1 MDPLIILLIG
11 MAVVI
16 GGVLWLRLHAFVA
29 LIGGALVVGALAT
42 PKGIEQSV
50 MSDTRIE
57 KEMHKQATN
66 RLGKD
71 DPNLTNLVQVLHKT
85 QAQHTAAQSVISR
98 VTTAFGKAC
107 GGLGILIAMAAI
119 IGKCLLESGGA
130 ERIVRS
136 ALGWL
141 GEKRAP
147 LAFTG
152 SGFLLGTPVFFDT
165 VFYLMIPLGKAL
177 AMRFRENYGLYIMT
191 IVAGATMAHSLVPP
205 TPGPLFVAD
214 QLGVERLDDRD
225 GVGRWDGCV
234 CATGYVY
241 AKWINGE
248 SKWHVRCATQPTR
261 RLATDEIAKRDD
273 SRCHRLA
280 VIVASAAPDRIDRG
294 EHHPAKDSCR
304 AAGWLGRFSE
314 LGWRQK
320 HRADHFGGGCAW
332 LVGIA
337 KARRQTGVGRLGAG
351 SFVASGGVV
360 ILITA
365 AGASFGT
372 VLQQTNIAARIGGL
386 AEEFSITGLLVLPM
400 AFFVTA
406 IVRTAQ
412 GSATV
417 SMITSVG
424 IFAGMAGGLPFH
436 PVYLAMAIGCGS
448 KPFPWMNDSGFWV
461 INRMSGMTLRE
472 SIRERVVS
480 DDCNGDRRLG
490 CGDAPRLAVSD
501 ERLTLGQG
509 LDRQV

>member
-1 MDPLIILLIG
+1 MDPLLILLIG

-29 LIGGALVVGALAT
+29 LIGGALVVGSLAT
-42 PKGIEQSV
+42 PETIEQSV
-50 MSDTRIE
+50 LKDSRIE
-57 KEMHKQATN
+57 KEMRNQATN
-66 RLGKD
+66 RFGKD
-71 DPNLTNLVQVLHKT
+71 DPNLTYLGQLLHET
-85 QAQHTAAQSVISR
+85 QAKHTAAQSVISR
-98 VTTAFGKAC
+98 VTGAFGKAC
-107 GGLGILIAMAAI
+107 GSLGILIAMAAI

-136 ALGWL
+136 ALGLL

-205 TPGPLFVAD
+205 TPGPLFVAV
-214 QLGVERLDDRD
+214 QLDVDLGLMILMGLV
-225 GVGRWDGCV
+225 VGSV
-234 CATGYVY
+234 ACATGYVY
-241 AKWINGE
+241 AKFVNGHDKWRVPLRDSADSPLAKLEEIVKRDGKSLPPLGLSLLPVLLPIVLIAGNTILEELVGE
-248 SKWHVRCATQPTR
+248 SPAG
-261 RLATDEIAKRDD
+261 LANFMSLVGDKNIA
-273 SRCHRLA
+273 L
-280 VIVASAAPDRIDRG
+280 ILSAAVALGLLAMQKRG
-294 EHHPAKDSCR
+294 DKQALFDSVQS
-304 AAGWLGRFSE
+304 AL
-314 LGWRQK
+314 
-320 HRADHFGGGCAW
+320 
-332 LVGIA
+332 
-337 KARRQTGVGRLGAG
+337 
-351 SFVASGGVV
+351 ASGGVV

-372 VLQQTNIAARIGGL
+372 MLQQTNIAARIGGL
-386 AEEFSITGLLVLPM
+386 SEEFEITGLLILPM

-406 IVRTAQ
+406 LIRTAQ

-424 IFAGMAGGLPFH
+424 IFAGMAATLPFH

-461 INRMSGMTLRE
+461 INRMSGMTIGE
-472 SIRERVVS
+472 SIRSVS
-480 DDCNGDRRLG
+480 FMMTAMAIDGLI
-490 CGDAPRLAVSD
+490 AVMLLAW
-501 ERLTLGQG
+501 LLPMN
-509 LDRQV
+509 

>member
-29 LIGGALVVGALAT
+29 LIGGALVVGSLAT
-42 PKGIEQSV
+42 PDAINQSV
-50 MSDTRIE
+50 MNDTRIE
-57 KEMHKQATN
+57 KDIRKQATN
-66 RLGKD
+66 RLGQD
-71 DPNLTNLVQVLHKT
+71 DSNLTNLVQELHKT
-85 QAQHTAAQSVISR
+85 KAKHTAAQSVISR
-98 VTTAFGKAC
+98 VTGAFGKAC
-107 GGLGILIAMAAI
+107 GSLGILIAMAAI

-130 ERIVRS
+130 ERIIRS
-136 ALGWL
+136 ALGLL

-205 TPGPLFVAD
+205 TPGPLFVAF
-214 QLGVERLDDRD
+214 QLDVDLGLMIMMGLV
-225 GVGRWDGCV
+225 VGSAA

-241 AKWINGE
+241 AKFVNGQD
-248 SKWHVRCATQPTR
+248 KWRVPLRDSADSP
-261 RLATDEIAKRDD
+261 LAKLEEIAERDGK
-273 SRCHRLA
+273 SLPPLGLSLLPVLLPIVLIAGNTILEELVGEPPAGLA
-280 VIVASAAPDRIDRG
+280 NFMSLVGDKNIALILSAAVALGLLAMQKRG
-294 EHHPAKDSCR
+294 DKQALFDSVQS
-304 AAGWLGRFSE
+304 AL
-314 LGWRQK
+314 
-320 HRADHFGGGCAW
+320 
-332 LVGIA
+332 
-337 KARRQTGVGRLGAG
+337 
-351 SFVASGGVV
+351 ASGGVV

-365 AGASFGT
+365 AGASFGAM
-372 VLQQTNIAARIGGL
+372 LQQTNIAARIGGL
-386 AEEFSITGLLVLPM
+386 AEQFEITGLMVLPM

-406 IVRTAQ
+406 LIRTAQ

-424 IFAGMAGGLPFH
+424 IFAGMAATLPFH

-461 INRMSGMTLRE
+461 INRMSGMTIGE
-472 SIRERVVS
+472 TIRSVS
-480 DDCNGDRRLG
+480 FLMTVMAIDGLI
-490 CGDAPRLAVSD
+490 AVILLAWVFPM
-501 ERLTLGQG
+501 TG
-509 LDRQV
+509 

>member
-29 LIGGALVVGALAT
+29 LIGGALVVGSLAT
-42 PKGIEQSV
+42 SERIEQSV
-50 MSDTRIE
+50 LNDSRIE
-57 KEMHKQATN
+57 KEMRKQATN
-66 RLGKD
+66 RYGKD
-71 DPNLTNLVQVLHKT
+71 DPNLANLVQLLHETEAK
-85 QAQHTAAQSVISR
+85 HTAAQSVIVR
-98 VTTAFGKAC
+98 VTGAFGKAC
-107 GGLGILIAMAAI
+107 GNLGILIAMAAI

-214 QLGVERLDDRD
+214 QLNVEL
-225 GVGRWDGCV
+225 GLMIVMGLVVGSV
-234 CATGYVY
+234 ACATGYVY
-241 AKWINGE
+241 ANWVNSE
-248 SKWHVRCATQPTR
+248 SKWHVPLRDSPDSP
-261 RLATDEIAKRDD
+261 LAKLEEIVRRDD
-273 SRCHRLA
+273 KSLPPLGLSLLPVLLPIVLIAGNTILQEQRL
-280 VIVASAAPDRIDRG
+280 VADSPLGLANFMSLLGDKNIALIFSAIIALGLLALQKRG
-294 EHHPAKDSCR
+294 DKQALFDSVQ
-304 AAGWLGRFSE
+304 AAL
-314 LGWRQK
+314 
-320 HRADHFGGGCAW
+320 
-332 LVGIA
+332 
-337 KARRQTGVGRLGAG
+337 
-351 SFVASGGVV
+351 ASGGVV

-386 AEEFSITGLLVLPM
+386 AAEFNITGLLVLPM

-424 IFAGMAGGLPFH
+424 IFVGMAEGLPFH

-461 INRMSGMTLRE
+461 INRMSGMTIRE
-472 SIRERVVS
+472 SIRSVS
-480 DDCNGDRRLG
+480 FLMTVMAIDGLV
-490 CGDAPRLAVSD
+490 AVMLLAWLFPMS
-501 ERLTLGQG
+501 
-509 LDRQV
+509 

>member
-29 LIGGALVVGALAT
+29 LIVGALVVGSLAT
-42 PKGIEQSV
+42 PDAIQQSV
-50 MSDTRIE
+50 MKDKRIE
-57 KEMHKQATN
+57 KDIRKQATN
-66 RLGKD
+66 RLGQD
-71 DPNLTNLVQVLHKT
+71 NSNLTNLVQELHET
-85 QAQHTAAQSVISR
+85 QAKHTAAQSVISR
-98 VTTAFGKAC
+98 VTGAFGKAC
-107 GGLGILIAMAAI
+107 GSLGILIAMAAI

-130 ERIVRS
+130 ERIIRS
-136 ALGWL
+136 ALGLL

-205 TPGPLFVAD
+205 TPGPLFVAV
-214 QLGVERLDDRD
+214 QLDVDLGLMILMGLV
-225 GVGRWDGCV
+225 VGSV
-234 CATGYVY
+234 ACATGYVY
-241 AKWINGE
+241 AKFVNGHD
-248 SKWHVRCATQPTR
+248 KWRVPLRDSADSP
-261 RLATDEIAKRDD
+261 LAKLEEIAKRDGK
-273 SRCHRLA
+273 SLPPLGLSLLPVLLPIVLIAGNTILEELVGEPPAGLA
-280 VIVASAAPDRIDRG
+280 NFMSLVGDKNIALILSAAVALGLLAMQKRG
-294 EHHPAKDSCR
+294 DKQALFDSVQS
-304 AAGWLGRFSE
+304 AL
-314 LGWRQK
+314 
-320 HRADHFGGGCAW
+320 
-332 LVGIA
+332 
-337 KARRQTGVGRLGAG
+337 
-351 SFVASGGVV
+351 ASGGVV

-372 VLQQTNIAARIGGL
+372 MLQQTNIAARIGGL
-386 AEEFSITGLLVLPM
+386 AEQFEITGLMVLPM

-406 IVRTAQ
+406 LIRTAQ

-424 IFAGMAGGLPFH
+424 IFAGMAATLPFH

-461 INRMSGMTLRE
+461 INRMSGMTIGE
-472 SIRERVVS
+472 TIRSVS
-480 DDCNGDRRLG
+480 FLMTVMAINGLI
-490 CGDAPRLAVSD
+490 AVILLAW
-501 ERLTLGQG
+501 LFPMAG
-509 LDRQV
+509 

>member
-1 MDPLIILLIG
+1 MDPLLILLIG

-29 LIGGALVVGALAT
+29 LIGGALVVGSLAT
-42 PKGIEQSV
+42 PETIEQSV
-50 MSDTRIE
+50 LKDSRIE
-57 KEMHKQATN
+57 KEMRKQATN
-66 RLGKD
+66 RFGKD
-71 DPNLTNLVQVLHKT
+71 DPNLTYLVQLLHET
-85 QAQHTAAQSVISR
+85 QAEDTAAQSVISR
-98 VTTAFGKAC
+98 VTGAFGKAC
-107 GGLGILIAMAAI
+107 GSLGILIAMAAI

-136 ALGWL
+136 ALGLL

-205 TPGPLFVAD
+205 TPGPLFVAV
-214 QLGVERLDDRD
+214 QLDVDLGLMILMGLV
-225 GVGRWDGCV
+225 VGSV
-234 CATGYVY
+234 ACATGYVY
-241 AKWINGE
+241 AKFVNGHD
-248 SKWHVRCATQPTR
+248 KWRVPLRDSADSP
-261 RLATDEIAKRDD
+261 LAKLEEIAKRDGK
-273 SRCHRLA
+273 SLPPLGLSLLPVLLPIVLIAGNTILEELVGEPPAGLA
-280 VIVASAAPDRIDRG
+280 NFMSLVGDKNIALILSAAVALGLLAMQKRG
-294 EHHPAKDSCR
+294 DKQALFDSVQS
-304 AAGWLGRFSE
+304 AL
-314 LGWRQK
+314 
-320 HRADHFGGGCAW
+320 
-332 LVGIA
+332 
-337 KARRQTGVGRLGAG
+337 
-351 SFVASGGVV
+351 ASGGVV

-372 VLQQTNIAARIGGL
+372 MLQQTNIAARIGGL
-386 AEEFSITGLLVLPM
+386 AEQFEITGLMVLPM

-406 IVRTAQ
+406 LIRTAQ

-424 IFAGMAGGLPFH
+424 IFAGMAATLPFH

-461 INRMSGMTLRE
+461 INRMSGMTIGE
-472 SIRERVVS
+472 SIRSVS
-480 DDCNGDRRLG
+480 FMMTAMAIDGLV
-490 CGDAPRLAVSD
+490 AVMLLAWLFPMS
-501 ERLTLGQG
+501 
-509 LDRQV
+509 

>member
-29 LIGGALVVGALAT
+29 LIGGALVVGSLAT
-42 PKGIEQSV
+42 PDAIEQSV
-50 MSDTRIE
+50 MHDSRIK
-57 KEMHKQATN
+57 KELHRQAVN

-71 DPNLTNLVQVLHKT
+71 DSNLTDLVQELQKT
-85 QAQHTAAQSVISR
+85 QAKHTAAQSVISR
-98 VTTAFGKAC
+98 VTSAFGSAC
-107 GGLGILIAMAAI
+107 GSLGILIAMAAI

-130 ERIVRS
+130 ERIIRS
-136 ALGWL
+136 ALGLL

-205 TPGPLFVAD
+205 TPGPLFVAV
-214 QLGVERLDDRD
+214 QLDVDLGLMIMMGLV
-225 GVGRWDGCV
+225 VGSV
-234 CATGYVY
+234 ACATGYVY
-241 AKWINGE
+241 AKFVNGHD
-248 SKWHVRCATQPTR
+248 KWRVPLRDSADSP
-261 RLATDEIAKRDD
+261 LAKLEEIAQRDNKSLPPLGLSLLPVLLPIVLIAGNTILQKLIAD
-273 SRCHRLA
+273 PPVGLA
-280 VIVASAAPDRIDRG
+280 NFLGLVGDKNIALIISAAVALGLLAMQKRG
-294 EHHPAKDSCR
+294 DKQALFDSVQS
-304 AAGWLGRFSE
+304 AL
-314 LGWRQK
+314 
-320 HRADHFGGGCAW
+320 
-332 LVGIA
+332 
-337 KARRQTGVGRLGAG
+337 
-351 SFVASGGVV
+351 ASGGVV

-365 AGASFGT
+365 AGASFGAM
-372 VLQQTNIAARIGGL
+372 LQQTNIAARIGGL
-386 AEEFSITGLLVLPM
+386 AADFEITGLLVLPL

-406 IVRTAQ
+406 VVRTAQ

-424 IFAGMAGGLPFH
+424 IFAGMAATLPFH

-461 INRMSGMTLRE
+461 INRMSGMTIGE
-472 SIRERVVS
+472 TIRSVS
-480 DDCNGDRRLG
+480 FLMTVMAIDGLV
-490 CGDAPRLAVSD
+490 AVMLLAWLFPMS
-501 ERLTLGQG
+501 G
-509 LDRQV
+509 

>member
-29 LIGGALVVGALAT
+29 LIGGALVVGSLAT
-42 PKGIEQSV
+42 PDAIQQSV
-50 MSDTRIE
+50 MNDTRIE
-57 KEMHKQATN
+57 KDIRKQATN
-66 RLGKD
+66 RLGQD
-71 DPNLTNLVQVLHKT
+71 DPNLTNLVQELHKT
-85 QAQHTAAQSVISR
+85 QAKHTAAQSVISR
-98 VTTAFGKAC
+98 VTGAFGKAC
-107 GGLGILIAMAAI
+107 GSLGILIAMAAI

-130 ERIVRS
+130 ERIIRS
-136 ALGWL
+136 ALGLL

-205 TPGPLFVAD
+205 TPGPLFVAV
-214 QLGVERLDDRD
+214 QLDVDLGLMILMGLV
-225 GVGRWDGCV
+225 VGSV
-234 CATGYVY
+234 ACATGYVY
-241 AKWINGE
+241 AKFVNGQD
-248 SKWHVRCATQPTR
+248 KWRVPLRDSADSP
-261 RLATDEIAKRDD
+261 LAKLEEIAKRDGK
-273 SRCHRLA
+273 SLPPLGLSLLPVLLPIVLIAGNTILEELVGEPPAGLA
-280 VIVASAAPDRIDRG
+280 SFLSLVGDKNIALILSAAVALGMLAMQKRG
-294 EHHPAKDSCR
+294 DKQALFDSVQS
-304 AAGWLGRFSE
+304 AL
-314 LGWRQK
+314 
-320 HRADHFGGGCAW
+320 
-332 LVGIA
+332 
-337 KARRQTGVGRLGAG
+337 
-351 SFVASGGVV
+351 ASGGVV

-372 VLQQTNIAARIGGL
+372 MLQQTNIAARIGGL
-386 AEEFSITGLLVLPM
+386 AEQFEITGLMVLPM

-406 IVRTAQ
+406 LIRTAQ

-424 IFAGMAGGLPFH
+424 IFAGMAATLPFH

-461 INRMSGMTLRE
+461 INRMSGMTIGE
-472 SIRERVVS
+472 TIRSVS
-480 DDCNGDRRLG
+480 FLMTVMAINGLI
-490 CGDAPRLAVSD
+490 AVILLAW
-501 ERLTLGQG
+501 LFPMAG
-509 LDRQV
+509 

>member
-1 MDPLIILLIG
+1 MDPLIVLLIG
-11 MAVVI
+11 MAVVV

-50 MSDTRIE
+50 MNDSRIE
-57 KEMHKQATN
+57 KEMRKQATN
-66 RLGKD
+66 RMGKD

-85 QAQHTAAQSVISR
+85 QAQHTKAQSVISR

-107 GGLGILIAMAAI
+107 GSLGILIAMAAI

-214 QLGVERLDDRD
+214 QLNVDIGTMIWMGMV
-225 GVGRWDGCV
+225 VGSV
-234 CATGYVY
+234 ACATGYAY
-241 AKWINGE
+241 ALWMNGKNKWQIPLRD
-248 SKWHVRCATQPTR
+248 SVDSP
-261 RLATDEIAKRDD
+261 LAKLEEIAQRDD
-273 SRCHRLA
+273 KSLPSLGLSLLPVLLPIVLIAGRSILKEADVVLPLGLSGVLDLLGDKNVALILAA
-280 VIVASAAPDRIDRG
+280 VIALGLLALQRRGDKQALASSVQAA
-294 EHHPAKDSCR
+294 
-304 AAGWLGRFSE
+304 L
-314 LGWRQK
+314 
-320 HRADHFGGGCAW
+320 
-332 LVGIA
+332 
-337 KARRQTGVGRLGAG
+337 
-351 SFVASGGVV
+351 ASGGVV

-372 VLQQTNIAARIGGL
+372 MLQQTNISGRIDEL
-386 AEEFSITGLLVLPM
+386 ASAYNITGLLVLPM

-406 IVRTAQ
+406 VVRTAQ

-417 SMITSVG
+417 SMITTVG
-424 IFAGMAGGLPFH
+424 IFAGMAEGLPFH

-461 INRMSGMTLRE
+461 INRMSGMTIQE
-472 SIRERVVS
+472 SIRNVS
-480 DDCNGDRRLG
+480 CMMTAMAIDGL
-490 CGDAPRLAVSD
+490 LAVMLLAWLFPMS
-501 ERLTLGQG
+501 G
-509 LDRQV
+509 

>member
-29 LIGGALVVGALAT
+29 LIGGALVVGSLAT
-42 PKGIEQSV
+42 PDAINQSV
-50 MSDTRIE
+50 MNDTRIE
-57 KEMHKQATN
+57 KDIRKQATN
-66 RLGKD
+66 RLGQD
-71 DPNLTNLVQVLHKT
+71 DSNLTNLVQELHKT
-85 QAQHTAAQSVISR
+85 KAKHTAAQSVISR
-98 VTTAFGKAC
+98 VTGAFGKAC
-107 GGLGILIAMAAI
+107 GSLGILIAMAAI

-136 ALGWL
+136 ALGLL

-205 TPGPLFVAD
+205 TPGPLFVAV
-214 QLGVERLDDRD
+214 QLDVDLGLMILMGLV
-225 GVGRWDGCV
+225 VGSV
-234 CATGYVY
+234 ACATGYVY
-241 AKWINGE
+241 AKFVNGHD
-248 SKWHVRCATQPTR
+248 KWRVPLRDSADSP
-261 RLATDEIAKRDD
+261 LAKLEEIAKRDGK
-273 SRCHRLA
+273 SLPPLGLSLLPVLLPIVLIAGNTILEELVGEPPAGLA
-280 VIVASAAPDRIDRG
+280 NFMSLVGDKNIALILSAAVALGLLAMQKRG
-294 EHHPAKDSCR
+294 DKQALFDSVQS
-304 AAGWLGRFSE
+304 AL
-314 LGWRQK
+314 
-320 HRADHFGGGCAW
+320 
-332 LVGIA
+332 
-337 KARRQTGVGRLGAG
+337 
-351 SFVASGGVV
+351 ASGGVV

-365 AGASFGT
+365 AGASFGAM
-372 VLQQTNIAARIGGL
+372 LQQTNIAARIGGL
-386 AEEFSITGLLVLPM
+386 AEQFEITGLMVLPM

-406 IVRTAQ
+406 LIRTAQ

-424 IFAGMAGGLPFH
+424 IFAGMAATLPFH

-461 INRMSGMTLRE
+461 INRMSGMTIGE
-472 SIRERVVS
+472 SIRSVS
-480 DDCNGDRRLG
+480 FMMTAMAIDGLI
-490 CGDAPRLAVSD
+490 AVMLLAWVFPM
-501 ERLTLGQG
+501 TG
-509 LDRQV
+509 

>member
-29 LIGGALVVGALAT
+29 LIGGALVVGSLAT
-42 PKGIEQSV
+42 PDAIQQSV
-50 MSDTRIE
+50 MNDTRIE
-57 KEMHKQATN
+57 KDIRKQATN
-66 RLGKD
+66 RLGQD
-71 DPNLTNLVQVLHKT
+71 DPNLTNLVQELHKT
-85 QAQHTAAQSVISR
+85 QAKHTAAQSVISR
-98 VTTAFGKAC
+98 VTGAFGKAC
-107 GGLGILIAMAAI
+107 GSLGILIAMAAI

-130 ERIVRS
+130 ERIIRS
-136 ALGWL
+136 ALGLL

-205 TPGPLFVAD
+205 TPGPLFVAV
-214 QLGVERLDDRD
+214 QLDVDLGLMILMGLV
-225 GVGRWDGCV
+225 VGSV
-234 CATGYVY
+234 ACATGYVY
-241 AKWINGE
+241 AKFVNGHD
-248 SKWHVRCATQPTR
+248 KWRVPLRDSADSP
-261 RLATDEIAKRDD
+261 LAKLEEIAKRDGK
-273 SRCHRLA
+273 SLPPLGLSLLPVLLPIVLIAGNTILEELVGEPPAGLA
-280 VIVASAAPDRIDRG
+280 NFMSLVGDKNIALILSAAVALGLLAMQKRG
-294 EHHPAKDSCR
+294 DKQALFDSVQS
-304 AAGWLGRFSE
+304 AL
-314 LGWRQK
+314 
-320 HRADHFGGGCAW
+320 
-332 LVGIA
+332 
-337 KARRQTGVGRLGAG
+337 
-351 SFVASGGVV
+351 ASGGVV

-372 VLQQTNIAARIGGL
+372 MLQQTNIAARIGGL
-386 AEEFSITGLLVLPM
+386 AEQFEITGLMVLPM

-406 IVRTAQ
+406 LIRTAQ

-424 IFAGMAGGLPFH
+424 IFAGMAATLPFH

-461 INRMSGMTLRE
+461 INRMSGMTIGE
-472 SIRERVVS
+472 TIRSVS
-480 DDCNGDRRLG
+480 FLMTVMAIDGLI
-490 CGDAPRLAVSD
+490 AVILLAW
-501 ERLTLGQG
+501 LFPMAG
-509 LDRQV
+509 